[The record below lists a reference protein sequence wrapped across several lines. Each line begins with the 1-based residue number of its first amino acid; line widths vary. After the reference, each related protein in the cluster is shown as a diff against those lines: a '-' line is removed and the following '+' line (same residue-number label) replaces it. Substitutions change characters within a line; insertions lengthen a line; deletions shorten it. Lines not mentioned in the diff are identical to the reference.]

1 MVDCH
6 EIIKHTLNSELYIHT
21 LLYYIVYLRLSKSV
35 KIQGDTVQASS
46 FKWPGKDIWQSAFSV
61 FSETV
66 A

>member
-6 EIIKHTLNSELYIHT
+6 EIIKHTLNSELYIHN
-21 LLYYIVYLRLSKSV
+21 IFVYLRLSKSV